1 MTIQEALT
9 QADSL
14 RHNSYSQEE
23 KISWLSRLDGKIKRL
38 ILDTHEGENAA
49 FGGYDADTPQDT
61 QLLVGRPFEEIY
73 LYWLEA
79 QICYRDGEIADYNSA
94 IAQYNRLYSA
104 FAEDVRKCTM
114 PKSSG
119 SRFLF

>member
-9 QADSL
+9 RADAI
-14 RHNSYSQEE
+14 RHNTYTQEE
-23 KISWLSRLDGKIKRL
+23 KTEWLSRLDGKIGKL
-38 ILDTHEGENAA
+38 ILDAHEGKPAA
-49 FGGYDADTPQDT
+49 FPGYDADTPGDT
-61 QLLVGRPFEEIY
+61 VLLVEKPFDEIY

-79 QICYRDGEIADYNSA
+79 QICYRDGEIGDYNSA

-104 FAEDVRKCTM
+104 FEDAFRKAHM
-114 PKSSG
+114 PKCAG